1 MRPLRVLILGGTGEA
16 SALARAIAGDARIA
30 PVLSFAG
37 RTASPVLPPIPC
49 RVGGFGG
56 VAGLADYL
64 RAQGI
69 EALIDATHPFAAQ
82 ITAHAVEAAAIRA
95 VPLLRIDR
103 PEWRPEP
110 GDCWTM
116 VPDMEAAARALGTA
130 PRRVFLTIGQQEL
143 APFRAVPWH
152 HYVIRS
158 VDPPA
163 PAALPPDAA
172 VITARGPFLEEAEQA
187 LLVKHGIEMLVTKN
201 SGGTATAQKLAA
213 ARRLRLPVVMV
224 ARPPAPALETVADAG
239 AALAWIEARLH
250 DAASAPRGV

>member
-1 MRPLRVLILGGTGEA
+1 MRPLRILILGGTSEA

-69 EALIDATHPFAAQ
+69 EALIDATHPFASRMT
-82 ITAHAVEAAAIRA
+82 IHAGKAAGLCG

-103 PEWRPEP
+103 PEWRPRP
-110 GDCWTM
+110 GDRWTS
-116 VPDMEAAARALGTA
+116 VPDMEAAAQALGTA

-143 APFRAVPWH
+143 APFRAASWH
-152 HYVIRS
+152 HYTIRS

-163 PAALPPDAA
+163 PAMVPAGAK
-172 VITARGPFLEEAEQA
+172 VITARGPFDEAAERA
-187 LLVKHGIEMLVTKN
+187 LLVERRIEILVTKN
-201 SGGTATAQKLAA
+201 SGGAATETKLAA
-213 ARRLRLPVVMV
+213 ARRLGLKVVMV
-224 ARPPAPALETVADAG
+224 ARPASPALETVADAE
-239 AALAWIEARLH
+239 AALAWIEALLH